1 MRPRVAFP
9 LRADVSS
16 PIGRRA
22 NRLVSRSPRASTSDP
37 SFPTTAVAGAEIQY
51 ENYVLSRGGT
61 RIIRKILIA
70 NNGRASPR
78 PAALSHAFHFRN
90 RAAVATDPLLPD
102 APLPKLLTL
111 ATRANVDDVRRAR

>member
-1 MRPRVAFP
+1 M
-9 LRADVSS
+9 
-16 PIGRRA
+16 
-22 NRLVSRSPRASTSDP
+22 
-37 SFPTTAVAGAEIQY
+37 AGAEIQY

-78 PAALSHAFHFRN
+78 PAALSLVALAHAFHFRN